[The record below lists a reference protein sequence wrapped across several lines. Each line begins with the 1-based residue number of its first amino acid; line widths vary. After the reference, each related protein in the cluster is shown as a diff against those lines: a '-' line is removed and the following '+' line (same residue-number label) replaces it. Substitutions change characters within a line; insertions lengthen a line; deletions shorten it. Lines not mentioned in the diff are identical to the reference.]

1 MARTKESTLG
11 RETANVSPN
20 GRVVIP
26 VAVRKA
32 LGLKSGGQVIFR
44 MEDDQVQITT
54 MKLNL
59 ERARRRIRKY
69 VEPGVSLVDELI
81 AERREAAKREY
92 E

>member
-1 MARTKESTLG
+1 MAHSKELTLNS
-11 RETANVSPN
+11 ETANVGAN

-26 VAVRKA
+26 VAYRKA
-32 LGLKSGGQVIFR
+32 LGLKSGGQIIFR

-59 ERARRRIRKY
+59 ERARRRVRKY